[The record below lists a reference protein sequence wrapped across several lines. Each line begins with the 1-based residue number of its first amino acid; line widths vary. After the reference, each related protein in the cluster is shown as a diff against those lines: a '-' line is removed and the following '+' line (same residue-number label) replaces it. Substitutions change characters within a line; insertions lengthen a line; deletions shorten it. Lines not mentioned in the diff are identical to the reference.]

1 MNWLERAEKTKWT
14 CNKCC
19 ASPHVIKLPEGC
31 TEITMET
38 PERLEVSLWSDSVGT
53 VYLGWR
59 LRGKDALEHSALIEP
74 VSGGC
79 IKIKK
84 VKDE

>member
-1 MNWLERAEKTKWT
+1 MNWIERAEKTKWT
-14 CNKCC
+14 SKSC

-31 TEITMET
+31 SEITMET
-38 PERLEVSLWSDSVGT
+38 PEGLEVDLWSDSVGT

-59 LRGKDALEHSALIEP
+59 LTGKDALEHSALIVP
-74 VSGGC
+74 VSSAC

-84 VKDE
+84 VKNQ